1 MYATQHGSPPVG
13 LVTDAKS
20 RARTFEREIVRL
32 MKETGERTRSPVS
45 LQAFTMKTARLFRL
59 ATGRYRLL
67 AIAWALA
74 LSGLAVAGDA
84 TPDSESFTTRETGT
98 QAYSVTVAVVPE
110 NLRQSISSGRRMFL
124 EPWVLPTQY
133 TGVWGIGPTF
143 NENSCS
149 ACHENNG
156 RARAPG
162 PGGEIAAGLI
172 LRLSVP
178 ANDGSAQPHPHYGDQ
193 FQNRG
198 VKGQVPAEGKAL
210 VRYESLEVHFA
221 DGERISL
228 RKPIVEFAELAFGP
242 LAPNTMVSA
251 RVAPSLAGLGLLE
264 AVSEETLLQIAQR
277 QVAQGLHG
285 KPNYVWDVEAK
296 QMTLGRFGWKASQPS
311 LRQQTAAAFHADIGA
326 TSSLYPAENCPD
338 IQAECLKG
346 PSATGCSGG
355 RGKCKGEIF
364 WEVLPS
370 RLRNVTL
377 YLQALMVPAQREADN
392 PAVRHGEKLFADAQC
407 AGCHVPEL
415 KTGSGAAIP
424 AATNLTIR
432 PYTDLLLHD
441 MGEGLADGRPDFLAS
456 GSQWRTPPLWGL
468 GLQKAINGHSD
479 FLHDGRA
486 RNLVEAIAWH
496 GGEAQ
501 ASRDHFLAMNKGERE
516 ALLKFLESL

>member
-1 MYATQHGSPPVG
+1 
-13 LVTDAKS
+13 
-20 RARTFEREIVRL
+20 
-32 MKETGERTRSPVS
+32 MKI
-45 LQAFTMKTARLFRL
+45 ARLFR
-59 ATGRYRLL
+59 RLSDRPRRV
-67 AIAWALA
+67 AIALA
-74 LSGLAVAGDA
+74 LVVSGIAVAGDPIA
-84 TPDSESFTTRETGT
+84 DSESFTTRETGT
-98 QAYSVTVAVVPE
+98 QAYSVTVAAIPE
-110 NLRQSISSGRRMFL
+110 HLRQSISSGRRMFQ

-143 NENSCS
+143 NENSCP

-162 PGGEIAAGLI
+162 SRGEIAAGLI

-178 ANDGSAQPHPHYGDQ
+178 ANDGAPQPHPHYGDQ

-210 VRYESLEVHFA
+210 VRYESLDVKFA

-228 RKPIVEFAELAFGP
+228 RKPIVEFTELAFGP
-242 LAPNTMVSA
+242 LAKDTMVSA

-264 AVSEETLLQIAQR
+264 AIPEETLLQIAKQ
-277 QVAQGLHG
+277 QPAQGLNG

-296 QMTLGRFGWKASQPS
+296 QLVLGRFGWKANQPS
-311 LRQQTAAAFHADIGA
+311 LRQQIAAAFHADIGA

-338 IQAECLKG
+338 IQTECLKG

-355 RGKCKGEIF
+355 RGKCDGEIF

-377 YLQALMVPAQREADN
+377 YLQALAVPAQREAND
-392 PAVRHGEKLFADAQC
+392 PTVRQGEKLFADAQC
-407 AGCHVPEL
+407 AGCHLPEL
-415 KTGSGAAIP
+415 KTGTVTAIP
-424 AATNLTIR
+424 AAASLSIR

-441 MGEGLADGRPDFLAS
+441 MGDGLADGRPDFLAN
-456 GSQWRTPPLWGL
+456 GSQWRTAPLWGL
-468 GLQKAINGHSD
+468 GLQKTVNAHTD

-486 RNLVEAIAWH
+486 RNLVEAIVWH

-501 ASRDHFLAMNKGERE
+501 SSRDRFLAMNKRERE

>member
-1 MYATQHGSPPVG
+1 
-13 LVTDAKS
+13 
-20 RARTFEREIVRL
+20 
-32 MKETGERTRSPVS
+32 
-45 LQAFTMKTARLFRL
+45 
-59 ATGRYRLL
+59 
-67 AIAWALA
+67 

-98 QAYSVTVAVVPE
+98 QAYSVTVAAVPE
-110 NLRQSISSGRRMFL
+110 NLRQSISSGRRMFQ

-178 ANDGSAQPHPHYGDQ
+178 ASDGSAQAHPHYGDQ

-198 VKGQVPAEGKAL
+198 VKGQVPAEGRA
-210 VRYESLEVHFA
+210 VMRYESIDIKFA
-221 DGERISL
+221 DGETISL
-228 RKPIVEFAELAFGP
+228 RKPVVEFAELAFGP
-242 LAPNTMVSA
+242 LAKDTMVSA

-264 AVSEETLLQIAQR
+264 AVPVETLLQIAKR
-277 QVAQGLHG
+277 QPAQGLNG

-296 QMTLGRFGWKASQPS
+296 QMVLGRFGWKANQPS
-311 LRQQTAAAFHADIGA
+311 LRQQTAAAFHGDIGA

-338 IQAECLKG
+338 IQIECLKG

-355 RGKCKGEIF
+355 RGKCEGEIF

-377 YLQALMVPAQREADN
+377 YLQALAAPAQRNADD
-392 PAVRHGEKLFADAQC
+392 ATVRLGEQLFAEAQC
-407 AGCHVPEL
+407 GGCHLPEI
-415 KTGSGAAIP
+415 KTGAVTAIP
-424 AATNLTIR
+424 AAANQTIR

-441 MGEGLADGRPDFLAS
+441 MGEGLADGRPDFLAD
-456 GSQWRTPPLWGL
+456 GRQWRTAPLWGL
-468 GLQKAINGHSD
+468 GLQKSVNGHTD

-486 RNLVEAIAWH
+486 RNLAEAIAWH

-501 ASRDHFLAMNKGERE
+501 RSRDRFLSMTRNDRE